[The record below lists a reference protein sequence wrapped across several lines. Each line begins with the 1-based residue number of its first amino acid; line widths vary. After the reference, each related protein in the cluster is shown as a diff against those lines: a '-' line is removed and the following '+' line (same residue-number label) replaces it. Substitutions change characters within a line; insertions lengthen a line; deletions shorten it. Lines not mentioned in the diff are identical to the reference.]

1 MEQVISRTILRR
13 YLEKLE
19 SSLDLDVAVVGA
31 GPSGLICAHDL
42 AGAGRRVA
50 IFERMLKPGGGIWGG
65 AMLFNEIVFEAD
77 MTMILDEFGI
87 RHSAADNGL
96 VSTDAVEVASALI
109 YRTVQAGVSI
119 FNCVTVEDVVF
130 KHDRVAG
137 LVINWS
143 PIEEQ
148 RLQVDPMVVVSR
160 AVVDASGHG
169 AEITTRVARKA
180 KIRLATETGDVL
192 GERPMWVEQGER
204 ATVEGSGMVY
214 RGLYVSGMAA
224 NAVHGGFRMGPI
236 FGGML
241 RSGRKVARLI
251 LEELG

>member
-1 MEQVISRTILRR
+1 MERVVSRTILRR

-19 SSLDLDVAVVGA
+19 SSLDVDVAVVGA
-31 GPSGLICAHDL
+31 GPSGMICAHDL
-42 AGAGRRVA
+42 ARAGKRVA
-50 IFERMLKPGGGIWGG
+50 AFERMLKPGGGIWGG
-65 AMLFNEIVFEAD
+65 AMLFNEIVFETDA
-77 MTMILDEFGI
+77 TEILDEFGI
-87 RHSAADNGL
+87 RYSASEGGL
-96 VSTDAVEVASALI
+96 VSSDAVEVASALI
-109 YRTVQAGVSI
+109 YRTVQSGVTI

-143 PIEEQ
+143 PVEDQ
-148 RLQVDPMVVVSR
+148 HLQVDPVVVLAR

-169 AEITTRVARKA
+169 AEVTARAASKA
-180 KIRLATETGDVL
+180 GIRLDTETGGVM
-192 GERPMWVEQGER
+192 GERPLWVEEGER
-204 ATVEGSGMVY
+204 ATVEGSGQVY
-214 RGLYVSGMAA
+214 PGLYVSGMAA

-251 LEELG
+251 LDEVG

>member
-1 MEQVISRTILRR
+1 MERVVSRTILRR

-42 AGAGRRVA
+42 ARAGRRVA

-77 MTMILDEFGI
+77 AAAILDEIGI
-87 RHSAADNGL
+87 RHSTAENGL
-96 VSTDAVEVASALI
+96 VATDAIEVASALI
-109 YRTVQAGVSI
+109 YRTVQAGVPI

-130 KHDRVAG
+130 KDDRVAG

-143 PIEEQ
+143 PVEEQ
-148 RLQVDPMVVVSR
+148 QLHVDPMVVVAR

-169 AEITTRVARKA
+169 AEVTARVARKA
-180 KIRLATETGDVL
+180 RIRLDTATGDVM
-192 GERPMWVEQGER
+192 GERPMWVEEGEK
-204 ATVEGSGMVY
+204 ATVDSSGLVY
-214 RGLYVSGMAA
+214 PGLYVSGMAA

-241 RSGRKVARLI
+241 HSGRKVARLI
-251 LEELG
+251 LDELG

>member
-1 MEQVISRTILRR
+1 MEQVVSRTILRR

-31 GPSGLICAHDL
+31 GPSGLVCAHDL
-42 AGAGRRVA
+42 ARAGARVA
-50 IFERMLKPGGGIWGG
+50 IFERMLEPGGGIWGG

-77 MTMILDEFGI
+77 AVAILDELGI
-87 RHSAADNGL
+87 RHSAAEDGL
-96 VSTDAVEVASALI
+96 VAADAVEVASALI
-109 YRTVQAGVSI
+109 YRTVQTGVPI

-143 PIEEQ
+143 PVEEQ
-148 RLQVDPMVVVSR
+148 GLHVDPMVVLAR

-169 AEITTRVARKA
+169 AEVTARAASKA
-180 KIRLATETGDVL
+180 DIRLDTETGDVM
-192 GERPMWVEQGER
+192 GERPLWVEEGER
-204 ATVEGSGMVY
+204 ATVEASGRVY
-214 RGLYVSGMAA
+214 PGLYVSGMAA

-251 LEELG
+251 LDELG